1 MIEARGLTKRY
12 DARTALDD
20 LTLTVDA
27 GEVVCLLGPNG
38 AGKTTAINLFLGFVQ
53 PTAGQALVKGVDVA
67 AHPIETK
74 KSLAYIPEQVAL
86 YRMLSG
92 EENLKF
98 FASLSGM
105 ADADLDVRA
114 LFDDVG
120 LQREAIGRR
129 VETYSKGM
137 RQKVAIA
144 IAVATGADVFLL
156 DEPTSG
162 LDQTAAHEFSRLL
175 LRLRDRG
182 ATVLMA
188 THDLYRAKA
197 IGDRVAILSAG
208 RLTTV
213 VRTADIEY
221 PELESLYLQMASG
234 AARPSEYGSDPSN
247 VS

>member
-1 MIEARGLTKRY
+1 MLEARGLTKRY
-12 DARTALDD
+12 DQRTALDD
-20 LTLTVDA
+20 LSITIEP

-53 PTAGQALVKGVDVA
+53 PTSGQALVKGVDVA

-74 KSLAYIPEQVAL
+74 KHLAYIPEQVAL
-86 YRMLSG
+86 YRTLSG
-92 EENLKF
+92 DENLKF
-98 FASLSGM
+98 FASLSGV
-105 ADADLDVRA
+105 DASALDVHA
-114 LFDDVG
+114 IFDEVG

-129 VETYSKGM
+129 LDTYSKGM

-144 IAVATGADVFLL
+144 IAMAVGADVFLL

-197 IGDRVAILSAG
+197 VGTRVAILAAG

-213 VRTADIEY
+213 VSTRDIDY
-221 PELESLYLQMASG
+221 PALEALYLRMA
-234 AARPSEYGSDPSN
+234 AAPAAGL
-247 VS
+247 

>member
-20 LTLTVDA
+20 LTLKVA
-27 GEVVCLLGPNG
+27 PGEIVCLLGPNG

-67 AHPIETK
+67 THPIETK
-74 KSLAYIPEQVAL
+74 RSLAYIPEQVAL
-86 YRMLSG
+86 YRTLTG

-98 FASLSGM
+98 FASLSG
-105 ADADLDVRA
+105 AAETAIDVRA

-129 VETYSKGM
+129 VDTYSKGM

-144 IAVATGADVFLL
+144 IAMATGADVFLL

-175 LRLRDRG
+175 LRLRARG
-182 ATVLMA
+182 ATILMA

-197 IGDRVAILSAG
+197 IGDRVAILAAG
-208 RLTTV
+208 RLMTEVQTTK
-213 VRTADIEY
+213 IEY
-221 PELESLYLQMASG
+221 PDLESLYLQMA
-234 AARPSEYGSDPSN
+234 AARRLSNRSEREGAPA
-247 VS
+247 

>member
-1 MIEARGLTKRY
+1 MMIEARGLTKRY

-20 LTLTVDA
+20 LTLSVA
-27 GEVVCLLGPNG
+27 SGEIVCLLGPNG

-67 AHPIETK
+67 SDPIEAK
-74 KSLAYIPEQVAL
+74 RSLAYIPEQVAL
-86 YRMLSG
+86 YRTLTG

-98 FASLSGM
+98 FASLSGV
-105 ADADLDVRA
+105 ADADIDVRA

-120 LQREAIGRR
+120 LEWEAVGRR

-144 IAVATGADVFLL
+144 IAVATGADVLLL

-175 LRLRDRG
+175 LRLRARG
-182 ATVLMA
+182 AAVLMA

-197 IGDRVAILSAG
+197 IGDRVAILAAG
-208 RLTTV
+208 RLMTV
-213 VRTADIEY
+213 VQTAEVDY
-221 PELESLYLQMASG
+221 PDLEALYLRM
-234 AARPSEYGSDPSN
+234 AARS
-247 VS
+247 